1 MLSVQDVQEIL
12 AIKLLG
18 VIPEPQ
24 AVLRASCSG
33 EPVILDKESD
43 AGQAYEDAVAR
54 LLGDTKDFRFLEE
67 EKKGFFSRLFG
78 S

>member
-1 MLSVQDVQEIL
+1 MTPDELTEMPTSRR
-12 AIKLLG
+12 
-18 VIPEPQ
+18 
-24 AVLRASCSG
+24 RAS
-33 EPVILDKESD
+33 PVALRVV
-43 AGQAYEDAVAR
+43 ALPAVAR

>member
-1 MLSVQDVQEIL
+1 M
-12 AIKLLG
+12 AH
-18 VIPEPQ
+18 Q
-24 AVLRASCSG
+24 ALKG
-33 EPVILDKESD
+33 